1 MTHCATYRYSELQ
14 GKISSLLNLL
24 VLSDPD
30 IGNQPSLNTGNI
42 QLPHLVWCRWKKLV
56 PSRLLYWQGT
66 ETSLGEVALFQVVSL
81 TVYKKTATRERY
93 LSIIHVFSMSQKY
106 QHWKQHPV
114 AEDSLMGSPSLH
126 IKSIKTIWIL

>member
-1 MTHCATYRYSELQ
+1 MCHSSEYFGKFKTNIWVTHCATYRYSELQ

-24 VLSDPD
+24 VLSDPN

-42 QLPHLVWCRWKKLV
+42 QLPHLVWCRNHVLRWKKLV

-81 TVYKKTATRERY
+81 TVYKKTGTRERY

-106 QHWKQHPV
+106 QR
-114 AEDSLMGSPSLH
+114 
-126 IKSIKTIWIL
+126 

>member
-1 MTHCATYRYSELQ
+1 ML
-14 GKISSLLNLL
+14 
-24 VLSDPD
+24 
-30 IGNQPSLNTGNI
+30 
-42 QLPHLVWCRWKKLV
+42 RWKKLV

-81 TVYKKTATRERY
+81 TVYKKTGTRERY

-106 QHWKQHPV
+106 QRWKQHPV
-114 AEDSLMGSPSLH
+114 AEDSLLGSPSLH